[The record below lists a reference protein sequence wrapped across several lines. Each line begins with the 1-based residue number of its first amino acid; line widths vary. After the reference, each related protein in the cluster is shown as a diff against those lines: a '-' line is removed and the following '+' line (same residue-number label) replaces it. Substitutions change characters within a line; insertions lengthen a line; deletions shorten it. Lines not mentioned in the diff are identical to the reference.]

1 MYIQGYFV
9 MADDTTFN
17 FWNEFDLSIAFQ
29 PGYSKNGTGRWWN
42 SDVGLKAAKNV
53 VSLFEGKY
61 KNDTQAQTA
70 WKRFG
75 EGVSLN
81 VREV

>member
-1 MYIQGYFV
+1 

-17 FWNEFDLSIAFQ
+17 FWNKIDLAVAFQ
-29 PGYSKNGTGRWWN
+29 PGAGTDDSGNWWN
-42 SDVGLKAAKNV
+42 YDVGLKAATTT

-75 EGVSLN
+75 EGP
-81 VREV
+81 RPQEKGRRAKQTCI